1 MEPDTELGQQLVA
14 FRSADFQKKRLANCR
29 KLSVAARETGN
40 VFLGRKPDGTTIKI
54 KDQWKAYSAQ
64 LKQLEKAAEKLEKLS
79 DSQRKQL
86 FTALFPSIAE
96 HVEEAWQLLH
106 YQPYQQS
113 WGRRPFR
120 APNLSK
126 ATASARF
133 QFVNQLI
140 AVTED
145 YDQPITWWAEWAA
158 HVGGEHMS
166 PVFAACIATGS
177 EESEQVL
184 ETLIDGAQGEHEVA
198 QMGRHVISSL
208 LTCPR
213 EDAWQY
219 IEKMLLAAQRQEG
232 LRQSILERVDMGAPE
247 AFWRMVRLIL
257 DENLIR
263 FAATVRAVDVWFG
276 LLWDSASTGVVKKVL
291 TQVLQFHDEQS
302 ALQAALKGDDAEN
315 AYLGLVVL
323 AFDNAETAIPAAVKM
338 LRHKKPAIRFAAA
351 LFLSQLQLPQ
361 AEEKLVNSLS
371 DSDDRVAFV
380 AVNALADGEYTN
392 SKKTKAVFDHMETL
406 FKRFPKKKT
415 KLEPLLWPWY
425 EITVERD
432 AIGGAMINN
441 LGSYPIEKLLPHVS
455 EMGSDSRALVAMKI
469 KEQKKIG
476 SEARGLLLKLTGD
489 PSEYVRMYAF
499 QGLEK
504 SKLRAEEAEHLES
517 LLTRKSSDL
526 RRGILSAL
534 LTQNDRQTLASA
546 ERLLAEK
553 NTLQRQAGLEL
564 LQQLVKKSR
573 SVAKC
578 RLAAQGFRDSA
589 KKMPAAEKSLLD
601 ELLQDDGDKLTLEDA
616 LGQLDRSQLTPISP
630 LQKKDVLLTSKAA
643 TNVLS
648 SLDDLI
654 HTHREAE
661 FESSEYGSKVTVLL
675 GYARYQFPRPGR
687 KVSIDEDIVR
697 LPLADVWK
705 QWLEDRN
712 EGLRDDDSLELV
724 RAKLLLQVA
733 DNANKKVLDAAKPL
747 FGTLK
752 LKKLRYPTEIAVL
765 LDWLIRMSDIP
776 DLASSLLDW
785 AEYSFGSVTSK
796 TLDSKEE
803 SEFEI
808 GPKWKAYNSPYM
820 QAYHLA
826 DHHRWESPDQWTD
839 QHLVKLW
846 HLKRWL
852 SKPFK
857 GERPQPIEAPYS
869 ESPELSLLCLAH
881 VAGDANDAD
890 IFFELLGTR
899 PHLRNDGFTSLKQ
912 VTRRKPTE
920 ELKQFTWLQPI
931 ADRCRERVL
940 EVELKRGDTPTVASH
955 AASSLA
961 SIPGIESFV
970 RILVATGKDALARG
984 HSWSDDSKKAVLSHL
999 LRVSYPTQED
1009 TAEAFIEAIKQAQFS
1024 EARLLEVAM
1033 FAPQW
1038 ASLIEKAIGWDGLED
1053 AVWWIHAHTK
1063 DMNWYIDQEVK
1074 EEWEAA
1080 ISLRTPLSPKDLV
1093 DGAVD
1098 VEWFN
1103 RVYGKLK
1110 KSRWVK
1116 LGKAAKYASSG
1127 GGHKRAELFA
1137 DAMLNVVNK
1146 TELLKR
1152 INEKRHQ
1159 DAVRALGLL
1168 PLARGKSR
1176 EKDLLSR
1183 YRRFQEFVRE
1193 SRQFGSQRQAS
1204 EKRAALIGQ
1213 ENLARSAGF
1222 RDPIRLQWAMEAQ
1235 AVADLADGPIE
1246 LELDDT
1252 KISLG
1257 ISETA
1262 EVELVFEKAGKTLK
1276 SAPAAIKKNK
1286 QFIALRERRKE
1297 IKKQVARIR
1306 PTLEQMM
1313 CRGEEISVAELRELM
1328 SHTLIRPLLG
1338 RLLLRTEGTIGY
1350 PQAEGVSLSGYNG
1363 KSYKLKAKDSLRIA
1377 HADDLFS
1384 SGDWHNWQ
1392 SDCFQREIVQPF
1404 KQVFREYYPLTAA
1417 EKKEKTQ
1424 SRRYAGQQ
1432 VNPRQALALLGGRGW
1447 ATIPEEGV
1455 FRTFHDHGI
1464 TASLTFQEA
1473 FYTPADI
1480 DGLTLETVEFTEI
1493 GDWKPL
1499 ELKSISSRLFS
1510 EVMRDLDLVVSVAHR
1525 GGVDPEASA
1534 PTIEM
1539 RSDLLR
1545 ETLALV
1551 DIENVRIEK
1560 NHAKIKGELGSY
1572 SVHLG
1577 SAVTHKLPG
1586 GAIFIVAVHSQHRGR
1601 MFLPF
1606 ADDDPKTSE
1615 VISKVLLLAEDRQI
1629 KDPNILDQIRR

>member
-1 MEPDTELGQQLVA
+1 METDTELGQQLVA
-14 FRSADFQKKRLANCR
+14 YRSADFQKKRLANCR
-29 KLSVAARETGN
+29 KLKVAARETGN
-40 VFLGRKPDGTTIKI
+40 VFLGRKPDGTAIKI

-79 DSQRKQL
+79 DAQRQQL
-86 FTALFPSIAE
+86 FAALFPSIAE
-96 HVEEAWQLLH
+96 HVEGAWQLLH
-106 YQPYQQS
+106 HQPYQET

-120 APNLSK
+120 APNLSQV
-126 ATASARF
+126 TANARC
-133 QFVNQLI
+133 QFVVQLI
-140 AVTED
+140 TLTEE
-145 YDQPITWWAEWAA
+145 YDQPITWWAEWGA
-158 HVGGEHMS
+158 HLGGEFLS
-166 PVFAACIATGS
+166 PVFAACIATDSKEG
-177 EESEQVL
+177 EQVL
-184 ETLIDGAQGEHEVA
+184 VTLIDGAQGEHAVA
-198 QMGRHVISSL
+198 QMGSHVISSL

-232 LRQSILERVDMGAPE
+232 LRQSILERADMGAPE

-276 LLWDSASTGVVKKVL
+276 LLWDSASTAVVKKVL
-291 TQVLQFHDEQS
+291 TRVLELHDQES
-302 ALQAALKGDDAEN
+302 ALQAALKGDDAES

-323 AFDNAETAIPAAVKM
+323 AFDDVETAIPPAKKM
-338 LRHKKPAIRFAAA
+338 LRHKQPAIRFAAA
-351 LFLSQLQLPQ
+351 LFLSQVQLPQ
-361 AEEKLVNSLS
+361 AEEKLVHSLS

-380 AVNALADGEYTN
+380 AVSALADGEYTN
-392 SKKTKAVFDHMETL
+392 NTKTTAVFDQLEAL

-425 EITVERD
+425 EIAVERD
-432 AIGGAMINN
+432 SIGGAMINN
-441 LGSYPIEKLLPHVS
+441 LGNYPVEKLFPHVS
-455 EMGSDSRALVAMKI
+455 EMGADSRAYVAIKI
-469 KEQKKIG
+469 SEQKEIG
-476 SEARGLLLKLTGD
+476 SQARGLLLKLTGD
-489 PSEYVRMYAF
+489 PSEFVRRYAF
-499 QGLEK
+499 EGLK
-504 SKLRAEEAEHLES
+504 KAKLSVDEAEHLES

-546 ERLLAEK
+546 ERLLATK
-553 NTLQRQAGLEL
+553 KTLQRQAGLQL
-564 LQQLVKKSR
+564 LQQLIKKSR
-573 SVAKC
+573 SAKKC
-578 RLAAQGFRDSA
+578 RLAAQGFRDSL
-589 KKMPAAEKSLLD
+589 KKLPAAEKSLLE
-601 ELLQDDGDKLTLEDA
+601 ELLSDDGDKLTLEDA
-616 LGQLDRSQLTPISP
+616 LGLLDRAKLTPISP
-630 LQKKDVLLTSKAA
+630 LQKKNVAITSKAA
-643 TNVLS
+643 ANVIL
-648 SLDDLI
+648 SLDELI
-654 HTHREAE
+654 QTHREAE
-661 FESSEYGSKVTVLL
+661 FESSQYGSSETVML
-675 GYARYQFPRPGR
+675 GYARYQFPRPDH
-687 KVSIDEDIVR
+687 KVTLAEDLAR
-697 LPLADVWK
+697 LPLAEVWK
-705 QWLEDRN
+705 QWLADRD
-712 EGLRDDDSLELV
+712 EGLRDDDSLELM
-724 RAKLLLQVA
+724 RAKLLLEVA
-733 DNANKKVLDAAKPL
+733 EDSNKKVLDAAKKL

-752 LKKLRYPTEIAVL
+752 PQKLRYPIEIAVV
-765 LDWLIRMSDIP
+765 LDWLIRMSETP
-776 DLASSLLDW
+776 NLVATLLDW
-785 AEYSFGSVTSK
+785 TEYSFGSVSSK
-796 TLDSKEE
+796 MLDSKESKQLIE
-803 SEFEI
+803 
-808 GPKWKAYNSPYM
+808 PKWKAYNSPYM

-826 DHHRWESPDQWTD
+826 DHHRWESPNQWSD
-839 QHLVKLW
+839 EQLVKLW

-852 SKPFK
+852 GKPFA
-857 GERPQPIEAPYS
+857 GERPIPFERPYGNP
-869 ESPELSLLCLAH
+869 PELSLLC
-881 VAGDANDAD
+881 VARASGDATNDD
-890 IFFELLGTR
+890 VLFEILGTR
-899 PHLRNDGFTSLKQ
+899 PHLRNDGFTSLNQ
-912 VTRRKPTE
+912 VTRRKPPD
-920 ELKQFTWLQPI
+920 ELKQYAWLQSL
-931 ADRCRERVL
+931 ADRCRDRVL

-955 AASSLA
+955 AALALA
-961 SIPGIESFV
+961 SVPGIESFV
-970 RILVATGKDALARG
+970 RILVATGKDALVRG
-984 HSWSDDSKKAVLSHL
+984 HSWSDESKKAVCSHL
-999 LRVSYPTQED
+999 LRVSYPTKED
-1009 TAEAFIEAIKQAQFS
+1009 TSEAFVEAVKQAQLS
-1024 EARLLEVAM
+1024 EVRLLEVAM

-1038 ASLIEKAIGWDGLED
+1038 AAMIEQAVGWEGLES

-1063 DMNWYIDQEVK
+1063 DTNWYVDQEVK

-1103 RVYGKLK
+1103 RVYAKLK
-1110 KSRWVK
+1110 KSRWTK

-1176 EKDLLSR
+1176 EMGLLSR

-1246 LELDDT
+1246 LELGDT
-1252 KISLG
+1252 KVSLG

-1286 QFIALRERRKE
+1286 QFLALRERRKE

-1313 CRGEEISVAELRELM
+1313 CRGEEFSLAELRELM
-1328 SHTLIRPLLG
+1328 SHTLIRPLLS
-1338 RLLLRTEGTIGY
+1338 RLLLCTGGGIGY
-1350 PQAEGVSLSGYNG
+1350 PQAGGDSLSGVNG

-1377 HADDLFS
+1377 HPDDLFT
-1384 SGDWHNWQ
+1384 SGNWPDWQ

-1404 KQVFREYYPLTAA
+1404 KQVFREYYPLTTA

-1455 FRTFHDHGI
+1455 FRTFHEHGI

-1480 DGLTLETVEFTEI
+1480 DGLTLETVEFTEV

-1499 ELKSISSRLFS
+1499 ELESTSSRLFS

-1534 PTIEM
+1534 STIEM

-1577 SAVTHKLPG
+1577 SAVTHRLPG
-1586 GAIFIVAVHSQHRGR
+1586 GALFIVAVHSQHRGR

-1606 ADDDPKTSE
+1606 ADDDPKTAE